1 LEMKRIFALLLALG
15 LLCAALP
22 ILAEGDASGETKEDW
37 MAVVKST
44 AAGSINLRTGPTAR
58 SESLG
63 LIRPGTQLKVL
74 KVLEKWT
81 LVDAGGKSGYMYSD
95 YLDFYVDGRPTENP
109 YVAEVVAA
117 TGTTTA
123 VVAAASSSSVAGP
136 EITWPKTESTA
147 MYVSTENGK
156 GLNLRARPETGST
169 LLNTYAVGTA
179 VTVLHRK
186 GDWAYVKVGRRY
198 GFMML
203 KFLSTE
209 KPKDPDPIGTAV
221 VQHPWG
227 SFVNLRSSRTTED
240 NSNVIAQLPTGTT
253 VEVYSRDMWYTKVRW
268 SGQTGWIVTK
278 YLNFN

>member
-1 LEMKRIFALLLALG
+1 MKKLTALLLALS
-15 LLCAALP
+15 LLLAVLP
-22 ILAEGDASGETKEDW
+22 VLADGESAEGTENW
-37 MAVVKST
+37 MAVVKNT
-44 AAGSINLRTGPTAR
+44 TAGSINLRTGASAR
-58 SESLG
+58 TQSLG
-63 LIRPGTQLKVL
+63 FVRPGTQVKVL

-81 LVDAGGKSGYMYSD
+81 LVETDGKTGYMYSD
-95 YLDFYVDGRPTENP
+95 YLDFYVDGKPTENP
-109 YVAEVVAA
+109 YVAEI
-117 TGTTTA
+117 
-123 VVAAASSSSVAGP
+123 AAAAGVTASTQASTGSQTSSVPGP
-136 EITWPKTESTA
+136 EITWPKTESTT

-186 GDWAYVKVGRRY
+186 GDWAYVKAGSRH

-227 SFVNLRSSRTTED
+227 SFVNLRSSRTTD
-240 NSNVIAQLPTGTT
+240 DSSNIIAQLPTGTT
-253 VEVYSRDMWYTKVRW
+253 VDVYSRDVWYTKVRW
-268 SGQTGWIVTK
+268 NGKTGWIVTK
-278 YLNFN
+278 YLSFN